1 MKYVLGSAKKTVE
14 IAREIVARSD
24 AARDAGNWQE
34 AAAIIER
41 AMRSP
46 NRPFKAE
53 LEHQLLDGQV

>member
-1 MKYVLGSAKKTVE
+1 MKYVIGSDKKTVE
-14 IAREIVARSD
+14 IARDVVRLSDEARNRGD
-24 AARDAGNWQE
+24 WQE
-34 AAAIIER
+34 AWAIVER